1 MKILIVSGEFPP
13 MKGGVG
19 RYTCNLFQALKKKGM
34 DVNVAI
40 GENKKIIDNSNN
52 NLKIY
57 NNAHIRNNSQSILE
71 NNKDSDCIYTGIIK
85 KGDPKNSDRLLHL
98 VNEIKPDIV
107 NIQVRKRAI

>member
-1 MKILIVSGEFPP
+1 

-71 NNKDSDCIYTGIIK
+71 NNKDRDCIYTGIIK

-107 NIQVRKRAI
+107 NIQYEKRAI